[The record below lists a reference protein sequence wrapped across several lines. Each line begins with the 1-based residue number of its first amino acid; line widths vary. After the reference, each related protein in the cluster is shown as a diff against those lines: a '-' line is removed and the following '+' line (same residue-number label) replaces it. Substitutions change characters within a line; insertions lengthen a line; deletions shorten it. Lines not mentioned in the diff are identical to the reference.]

1 MQRAMTPQGGAAIK
15 GNPVLAAMLQKTMET
30 PAAEEFYAPTET
42 ANGLMQFSKRGTRID
57 TGVKPPPKSATPT
70 ELARLMD
77 EFNNLPPTDPRRPIY
92 EAKIKRETQG
102 SSPIVNVL
110 PTARDMQKDESGLR
124 DQLQSRLKDI
134 DWDGVRNAYQR
145 IFTAPNTPV
154 GDVAIVYAVA
164 KADDP
169 TGAVRQEDFDLRARD
184 GSLGGRIQS
193 MYEEAKTGNML
204 PERRQQ
210 LIDTAYTLYTARQ
223 NQVNSL
229 IDEYG
234 NIASRSGLNA
244 QNVTSPFKSKVLGRR
259 IVWSSK
265 KQNEL
270 DELRRK
276 GENK

>member
-1 MQRAMTPQGGAAIK
+1 
-15 GNPVLAAMLQKTMET
+15 
-30 PAAEEFYAPTET
+30 
-42 ANGLMQFSKRGTRID
+42 
-57 TGVKPPPKSATPT
+57 
-70 ELARLMD
+70 
-77 EFNNLPPTDPRRPIY
+77 
-92 EAKIKRETQG
+92 
-102 SSPIVNVL
+102 
-110 PTARDMQKDESGLR
+110 
-124 DQLQSRLKDI
+124 
-134 DWDGVRNAYQR
+134 
-145 IFTAPNTPV
+145 
-154 GDVAIVYAVA
+154 
-164 KADDP
+164 
-169 TGAVRQEDFDLRARD
+169 
-184 GSLGGRIQS
+184 

-259 IVWSSK
+259 IVWSNK
-265 KQNEL
+265 KQSEL